1 MRILIAAAAF
11 SAEMSGV
18 QRHAFNMAQAL
29 LRREEI
35 QAVYLVVAPWQR
47 RLAEDFA
54 RNADSKLT
62 VCEVAMG
69 NSAIARNVWYYR
81 KLPELARM
89 LDVMI
94 VHLAYPV
101 PVNARAFP
109 CPVAVTLHD
118 LYPCEIPENFGF
130 PKSLVNRRIL
140 HQCMNTV
147 DGIACVSE
155 TTRER
160 MREYLSARICNK
172 AVCIPNCV
180 LPMPQAIKPGAAAL
194 HGEPFLLC
202 MAQHRRNKNIPLLLR
217 GFAQLVRERRIDVQ
231 MRLLV
236 VGIDGPETRW
246 IHHVAVEHKLN
257 ESVRFLS
264 GLSEAELHWC
274 YANCEALVA
283 PSSTEGFGL
292 PVAEGLLAG
301 CRVVCSEIGAHR
313 EIGSEHCHFV
323 DLHGDAENALAE
335 GIVSALDTPRPVA
348 VSFPQ
353 LSMDAVGT
361 QYLRF
366 HRRLIEARS
375 VESRSGL
382 RVATRGV

>member
-1 MRILIAAAAF
+1 MKILIAAAAF
-11 SAEMSGV
+11 STEMSGV
-18 QRHAFNMAQAL
+18 QRHAFNAALAL
-29 LRREEI
+29 LLREEV
-35 QAVYLVVAPWQR
+35 QAVHLVVAPWQQKLTQSVASAQDR
-47 RLAEDFA
+47 RLMVHAA
-54 RNADSKLT
+54 
-62 VCEVAMG
+62 AMG
-69 NSAIARNVWYYR
+69 SSAIARNAWYYR
-81 KLPELARM
+81 QLPELARK
-89 LDVMI
+89 LRADV

-140 HQCMNTV
+140 RQCLDAV

-160 MREYLSARICNK
+160 MREYLPTRLDAK

-180 LPMPQAIKPGAAAL
+180 LPMPKAVRPEAAVPA
-194 HGEPFLLC
+194 GEPFLLC
-202 MAQHRRNKNIPLLLR
+202 VAQHRRNKNIPLLLR
-217 GFAQLVRERRIDVQ
+217 SFARLVRERQIDAR
-231 MRLLV
+231 MRLLI
-236 VGIDGPETRW
+236 VGIDGPETERV
-246 IHHVAVEHKLN
+246 HRVAAERRLSERVH
-257 ESVRFLS
+257 FLC

-274 YANCEALVA
+274 YANCEVLVA

-313 EIGSEHCHFV
+313 EIGGEHCRFV
-323 DLHGDAENALAE
+323 DVRGDAEAALAE
-335 GIVSALDTPRPVA
+335 AIVTALQTPRPPA

-353 LSMDAVGT
+353 LSLEAVGA
-361 QYLRF
+361 QYMRF
-366 HRRLIEARS
+366 YRRLIEAKAI
-375 VESRSGL
+375 ESQSGL
-382 RVATRGV
+382 GVAVRGA